1 MKLLLLSGF
10 LGTGKTTLLLEIA
23 GKLTVD
29 FKKIAIIENEMG
41 EIGIDNK
48 YLQLKGLEVQ
58 ELFGGCVCCV
68 LSVNLVSTLKRL
80 DETLQP
86 EVVIIEPSGVAR
98 PGDIIDTIN
107 RYMPAIKIISVATLV
122 DAVRYRML
130 FEMMRP
136 LVTAQIQAADIVVIN
151 KIDQVDDETIDYIR
165 SSAARLNPKA
175 SIKAVSAEEKTNLDT
190 VLEQIRWKL

>member
-80 DETLQP
+80 DETLHP
-86 EVVIIEPSGVAR
+86 EVVILEPSGVAR
-98 PGDIIDTIN
+98 PKDIIDTLN
-107 RYMPAIKIISVATLV
+107 RYMPAIKNISVATLV

-130 FEMMRP
+130 LEMMRP

-165 SSAARLNPKA
+165 SSVARLNPKA
-175 SIKAVSAEEKTNLDT
+175 SINAVSAEEKTNLDA
-190 VLEQIRWKL
+190 VLEQVRWEL